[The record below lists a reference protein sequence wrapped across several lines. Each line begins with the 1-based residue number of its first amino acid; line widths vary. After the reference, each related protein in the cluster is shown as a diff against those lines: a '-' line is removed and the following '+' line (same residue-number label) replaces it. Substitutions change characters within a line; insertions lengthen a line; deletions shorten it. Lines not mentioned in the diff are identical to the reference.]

1 MWVTQTAVSVRWE
14 TAAAEPGVVRF
25 GYAPD
30 ALTAGYS
37 EGVSRTTHEVRLEGL
52 LTGSTIY
59 YSVGTEA
66 GATPVKS
73 FRTAPAD
80 GAGDAFS
87 FVVFGDNQ
95 DGPSN
100 FRGLTPRM
108 AAYDPD
114 FAMSTGDCVQNGTR
128 AEFRSQL
135 FQPLTAL
142 ASTVPFLV
150 GAGNHER
157 YSDSGASLF
166 NEYMS
171 QPDDEHCFG
180 WRYGSMFVL
189 FLDTE
194 NSVDPGSPQYIC
206 IENQLG
212 SEAATSATFRAA
224 VFHKPPRIE
233 FWLGGRLAF
242 PASMEAPQVR
252 NILEPLFASYNVN
265 IVFNGH
271 NHLYAHT
278 PELPNGITW
287 VTTGGAGGTLDTQSF
302 FWRVGTWPEI
312 DTQISEFHFM
322 HVNVVGSTMSLEAV
336 AANGSILHSFSI
348 TP

>member
-30 ALTAGYS
+30 ALTAGYA
-37 EGVSRTTHEVRLEGL
+37 EGASRTTHEVRLEGML
-52 LTGSTIY
+52 PSSTIY
-59 YSVGTEA
+59 YSVGTET

-95 DGPSN
+95 DGPST

-114 FAMSTGDCVQNGTR
+114 FAMSVGDCVQNGTR
-128 AEFRSQL
+128 GEYRSQL

-194 NSVDPGSPQYIC
+194 NSVDPGTPQRIC

-233 FWLGGRLAF
+233 FWFGGRFAF

-252 NILEPLFASYNVN
+252 TILEPLFASYNVN

-278 PELPNGITW
+278 PELANGITW
-287 VTTGGAGGTLDTQSF
+287 VTTGGGGGALDTQSS

-312 DTQISEFHFM
+312 DTQISQFHFM

-336 AANGSILHSFSI
+336 ATNGSILHSFSI
-348 TP
+348 VP